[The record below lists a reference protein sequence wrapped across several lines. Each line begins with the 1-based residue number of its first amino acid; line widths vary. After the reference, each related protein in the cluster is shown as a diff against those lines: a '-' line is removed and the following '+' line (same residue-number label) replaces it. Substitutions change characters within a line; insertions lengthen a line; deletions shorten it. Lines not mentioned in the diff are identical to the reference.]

1 MPIEKQRPRELR
13 SVTISQVTDHGTMYI
28 TIGYKL
34 KGYPFEVFI
43 AMGNAGD
50 HERAWIEALSRAIT
64 TGIRH
69 GVPASVYIDQLRGI
83 TCQPVPDGRGNLVR
97 SPADGLARVLAE
109 FCETTRAE
117 KPEAKKESS

>member
-1 MPIEKQRPRELR
+1 MR
-13 SVTISQVTDHGTMYI
+13 SVTISQPTDHGTMYV

-34 KGYPFEVFI
+34 KGKPFEVFVAI
-43 AMGNAGD
+43 GNAGD

-69 GVPASVYIDQLRGI
+69 GVPATVYIDQLRGI
-83 TCQPVPDGRGNLVR
+83 SCQPVADGNGGFVK

-109 FCETTRAE
+109 FCEIE
-117 KPEAKKESS
+117 KVST